1 MKPEWT
7 SYLTDAGAEFSD
19 GVLIHF
25 GNPERERRMVLAG
38 PVLADLG
45 HLGLLEVRGPYARS
59 FLQAQLATDVAE
71 VSTEQASFGCYLNPQ
86 GKVIASFIL
95 LMRGEDFYLML
106 PREQLEDILT
116 RLRRFVLR
124 ARVTLEDASETLI
137 RIGVSGTGLAD
148 DLHEC
153 MGKALPVQPFA
164 VLNAG
169 DSTLVA
175 LPGSARWLALGPF
188 AAMKDLWEQLNVRGA
203 PVGPEAWALLA
214 IQAGEPFLSA
224 ETAEQFIP
232 QMLNLDALGAIGF
245 GKGCYPGQETVTRVR
260 HRGEIKRRLRIGLAQ
275 ADMAPRPGMSLI
287 RAGVT
292 ADEAA
297 GTVIAAAR
305 HPDGGY
311 LTLAV
316 LRQDVLGAGDITL
329 PDCGN
334 ALFRP
339 RELPYPLPER

>member
-1 MKPEWT
+1 MKPAWT
-7 SYLTDAGAEFSD
+7 SFLTDVGAEFTD
-19 GVLIHF
+19 GKLTHF

-38 PVLADLG
+38 PVLADLD
-45 HLGLLEVRGPYARS
+45 HLGLLEVRGPDARS
-59 FLQAQLATDVAE
+59 FLQAQLATDVGK
-71 VSTEQASFGCYLNPQ
+71 VSVEQASFACYLNPQ

-95 LMRGEDFYLML
+95 FMRGEDFYLML
-106 PREQLEDILT
+106 PREQLEDMLA

-137 RIGVSGTGLAD
+137 RIGISGTALAG
-148 DLHEC
+148 DLQDC
-153 MGKALPVQPFA
+153 IGGALPIQPFA
-164 VLNAG
+164 VLTVQ
-169 DSTLVA
+169 DTTLVA
-175 LPGSARWLALGPF
+175 LPGPARWLALAPL
-188 AAMKDLWEQLNVRGA
+188 AEMKDLWQRLQVHGA

-275 ADMAPRPGMSLI
+275 ADTAPRSGMSLI
-287 RAGVT
+287 RAGET
-292 ADEAA
+292 AEEAA

-316 LRQDVLGAGDITL
+316 VRQDVLGAGDITL

-334 ALFRP
+334 AVFRP

>member
-7 SYLTDAGAEFSD
+7 SLLTDAGAEFSE
-19 GVLIHF
+19 GVLTHF

-45 HLGLLEVRGPYARS
+45 HLGLLEVRGPDARS
-59 FLQAQLATDVAE
+59 FLQAQLATDVGK
-71 VSTEQASFGCYLNPQ
+71 VSAEQASFACYLTPQ

-95 LMRGEDFYLML
+95 FMRGEDFYLAL
-106 PREQLEDILT
+106 PRDQLEDVLA

-124 ARVTLEDASETLI
+124 ARVTLEDASETPI
-137 RIGVSGTGLAD
+137 RSGIWGTALAD
-148 DLHEC
+148 HAQEC
-153 MGKALPVQPFA
+153 MGGPLPPRPSA
-164 VLNAG
+164 VLTAE
-169 DSTLVA
+169 DTTLVA
-175 LPGSARWLALGPF
+175 LPGPARWLALGPF
-188 AAMKDLWEQLNVRGA
+188 AAMKNLWQQLNVRGA

-260 HRGEIKRRLRIGLAQ
+260 HRGEIKRRLRIGLAA
-275 ADMAPRPGMSLI
+275 ADTPPRPGMSLI
-287 RAGVT
+287 RAGEA

-316 LRQDVLGAGDITL
+316 VRQDVLSAGDITL

-334 ALFRP
+334 APFRP

>member
-1 MKPEWT
+1 MKPEWAT
-7 SYLTDAGAEFSD
+7 FLTDAGAELAD
-19 GVLIHF
+19 GRLTHF
-25 GNPERERRMVLAG
+25 GNPERERRMVLGA
-38 PVLADLG
+38 PVVADLG
-45 HLGLLEVRGPYARS
+45 HLGLLEVRGPDARS
-59 FLQAQLATDVAE
+59 FLQAQLATDVGT
-71 VSTEQASFGCYLNPQ
+71 VSAEQASFACYLSPQ

-95 LMRGEDFYLML
+95 FMRGEDFYLML
-106 PREQLEDILT
+106 PREQLEDVLA

-137 RIGVSGTGLAD
+137 RIGVAGTALAD
-148 DLHEC
+148 DLQES
-153 MGKALPVQPFA
+153 MGGALPTRPFA
-164 VLNAG
+164 VLTAQ
-169 DSTLVA
+169 DTTLVA
-175 LPGSARWLALGPF
+175 LPGPARWLALGPLTE
-188 AAMKDLWEQLNVRGA
+188 MKTLWQRLQVHGA
-203 PVGPEAWALLA
+203 PVGPAAWALLA

-275 ADMAPRPGMSLI
+275 ADTPPRPGMSLV
-287 RAGVT
+287 RAGEA

-311 LTLAV
+311 LTMAV
-316 LRQDVLGAGDITL
+316 VRQDVLGTGDITL

-334 ALFRP
+334 AVFRP
-339 RELPYPLPER
+339 RELPYALPER

>member
-7 SYLTDAGAEFSD
+7 SFLTDAGAEFSD
-19 GVLIHF
+19 GGLTHF
-25 GNPERERRMVLAG
+25 GNPERERRMALSA

-45 HLGLLEVRGPYARS
+45 HLGLLEVRGPDARN
-59 FLQAQLATDVAE
+59 FLQAQLATDVGTVSAE
-71 VSTEQASFGCYLNPQ
+71 QGAFACYLNPQ

-95 LMRGEDFYLML
+95 FMRGEDFYLAL
-106 PREQLEDILT
+106 PREQLEDMLA

-137 RIGVSGTGLAD
+137 RIGVSGAALAD
-148 DLHEC
+148 DLREC
-153 MGKALPVQPFA
+153 VGGALPTQPFA
-164 VLNAG
+164 VLTAE
-169 DSTLVA
+169 DTTLIA
-175 LPGSARWLALGPF
+175 LPGPARWLALAPLE
-188 AAMKDLWEQLNVRGA
+188 AMKSLWQRLQVHGA

-275 ADMAPRPGMSLI
+275 ADTPPRPGMALV
-287 RAGVT
+287 RAGEA

-316 LRQDVLGAGDITL
+316 VRQDVFGAGEITL

-334 ALFRP
+334 APFLP